1 MTRSPLL
8 AACLAGL
15 LVSFGAGA
23 QTAPAPDHAAH
34 FQRTKD
40 FALKAL
46 AERARILEAER
57 QCVVAATT
65 PPALRACHESAA
77 GSRETLKKNLK
88 PELEQLRAH
97 R

>member
-1 MTRSPLL
+1 MTRYRLL
-8 AACLAGL
+8 TACLAGL
-15 LVSFGAGA
+15 LVSVSAGA
-23 QTAPAPDHAAH
+23 QTAHAPDHAAH

-46 AERARILEAER
+46 AERSRILEVER
-57 QCVVAATT
+57 QCVVATTT
-65 PPALRACHESAA
+65 PQALRACHESAA
-77 GSRETLKKNLK
+77 GSRESLKKNLK